1 MVLDAAA
8 FKPLRLLS
16 WVDVPVGALNHTG
29 VMRDRNALLLLGRAV
44 QSRWAHRPHRLGAQS
59 AKPQQRA

>member
-8 FKPLRLLS
+8 FKPLRLPS

-29 VMRDRNALLLLGRAV
+29 VMRDRNALLLR
-44 QSRWAHRPHRLGAQS
+44 SRSTELLGAKRE
-59 AKPQQRA
+59 ATAARLTP